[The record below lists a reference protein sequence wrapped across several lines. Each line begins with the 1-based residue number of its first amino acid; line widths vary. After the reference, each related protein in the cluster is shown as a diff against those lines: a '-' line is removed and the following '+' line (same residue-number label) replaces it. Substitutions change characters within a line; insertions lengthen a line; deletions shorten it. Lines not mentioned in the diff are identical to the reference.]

1 LEVWFGPV
9 NVQVASLGA
18 APRRVP
24 GCGRERGIDGAAR
37 TSPPEHARGL
47 ARVVDVAGEAI
58 LFAVRD
64 DGTGIDPER
73 VARGM
78 GLDIMQ
84 DRMEALSCTLEVES
98 SPGLGTTVIGRVPT
112 RVAESVGS

>member
-1 LEVWFGPV
+1 MTEVPT
-9 NVQVASLGA
+9 ASREPRRPSTRAAWLARSMWGA
-18 APRRVP
+18 ALLL
-24 GCGRERGIDGAAR
+24 
-37 TSPPEHARGL
+37 SL
-47 ARVVDVAGEAI
+47 AGAI
-58 LFAVRD
+58 LFAVSD

-84 DRMEALSCTLEVES
+84 DRMEALGGTLEVAS

-112 RVAESVGS
+112 RVVESVGS